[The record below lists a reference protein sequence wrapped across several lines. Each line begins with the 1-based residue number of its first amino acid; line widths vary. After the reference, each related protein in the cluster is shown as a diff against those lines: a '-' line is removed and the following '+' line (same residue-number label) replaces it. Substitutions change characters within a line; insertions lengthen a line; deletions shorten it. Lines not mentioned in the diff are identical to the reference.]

1 MKKVILIFMIS
12 ILACD
17 FDQNERKYKTYED
30 AKLDN
35 LFEKGW
41 IPKELIY
48 RSMSNI
54 IVKSNLDLNTCFFA
68 YNLSSKDLENI
79 KGKIASGQLKYKKTE
94 RIDIPKSET
103 KQIDKL
109 DKYSF
114 VLLNKTDTIQIAI
127 DNNEDR
133 FYGWY

>member
-1 MKKVILIFMIS
+1 
-12 ILACD
+12 
-17 FDQNERKYKTYED
+17 
-30 AKLDN
+30 
-35 LFEKGW
+35 
-41 IPKELIY
+41 
-48 RSMSNI
+48 MS
-54 IVKSNLDLNTCFFA
+54 A
-68 YNLSSKDLENI
+68 KDLEDI
-79 KGKIASGQLKYKKTE
+79 KGKIASGQLKYKKPE
-94 RIDIPKSET
+94 RIDIPKSEM